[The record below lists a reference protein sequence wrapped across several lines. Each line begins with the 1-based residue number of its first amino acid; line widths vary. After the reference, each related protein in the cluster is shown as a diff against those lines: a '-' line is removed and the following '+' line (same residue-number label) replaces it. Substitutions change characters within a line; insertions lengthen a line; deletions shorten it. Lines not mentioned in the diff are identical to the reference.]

1 MAATVMTVEFGTIYH
16 YFSLAENSEDIF
28 VQFSGQIQT
37 FTEKKVICDIL
48 VLNNHVL
55 KSNMNTN

>member
-1 MAATVMTVEFGTIYH
+1 MAAVMTVEFGTIDH
-16 YFSLAENSEDIF
+16 YSSLAENSEDIF
-28 VQFSGQIQT
+28 VQFSGRIQT
-37 FTEKKVICDIL
+37 FSEKNVICDIL